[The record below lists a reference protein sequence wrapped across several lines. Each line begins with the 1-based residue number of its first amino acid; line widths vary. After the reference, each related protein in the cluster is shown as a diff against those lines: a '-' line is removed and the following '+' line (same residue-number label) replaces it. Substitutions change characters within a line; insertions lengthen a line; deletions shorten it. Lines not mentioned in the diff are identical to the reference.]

1 MKTHRIK
8 RLLLSGLST
17 VTNNSHEFENSP
29 GKIETLWADYVETKT
44 YSKTFNTTKEHHM
57 YGVYS
62 EYTNG
67 KDGDYKV
74 TVAVEVS
81 KNKNAILIE
90 NQKYLVFK
98 NQGELPQI
106 VIDTWAQ
113 VWEYFEDD
121 NSEFKRSFSI
131 DFEKYL
137 ENDEIELYI
146 SIEG

>member
-1 MKTHRIK
+1 
-8 RLLLSGLST
+8 
-17 VTNNSHEFENSP
+17 
-29 GKIETLWADYVETKT
+29 
-44 YSKTFNTTKEHHM
+44 M

-113 VWEYFEDD
+113 VWEYFADD